1 MDYILIVLLLIMCV
15 ICMSMAFLMKGMY
28 GELDIL
34 RVENTILR
42 VENTILRLQLHW
54 LKETDPDTFNKVI
67 ERKEIEK

>member
-1 MDYILIVLLLIMCV
+1 MDYILIVLLLILCV
-15 ICMSMAFLMKGMY
+15 ICMAMAFLMKGMY

-42 VENTILRLQLHW
+42 LQLYR
-54 LKETDPDTFNKVI
+54 LKETDPDTFNKLI

>member
-1 MDYILIVLLLIMCV
+1 MDYILIVLLLMCV

-28 GELDIL
+28 GELD
-34 RVENTILR
+34 ILR